1 MGGDEL
7 VRIRHVEDIMNEM
20 RDRDEIRNELLL
32 YNEQI
37 NDERIHD
44 LIRDILA
51 QQKVLDTL
59 SDVQDAT
66 FNDRL
71 YLRDYPA
78 ILSVLEQYAALDQPT
93 ESERFNTVSMLRM
106 FLARMI
112 EQTGRKTEEK
122 TLDMSADTKMLNAL
136 LGMDGL
142 NDDLKLK

>member
-93 ESERFNTVSMLRM
+93 ERERFNTVSMLRM

-122 TLDMSADTKMLNAL
+122 TLDMSADMKMLNAL

>member
-7 VRIRHVEDIMNEM
+7 VRIRHVEVNMNEM

-32 YNEQI
+32 YNKQI
-37 NDERIHD
+37 NDEQIHD

-59 SDVQDAT
+59 TDVQDET
-66 FNDRL
+66 FNTRL
-71 YLRDYPA
+71 YIRDYPA
-78 ILSVLEQYAALDQPT
+78 ILAILEQYAALEEPS
-93 ESERFNTVSMLRM
+93 ESERFNTISMLRM

-122 TLDMSADTKMLNAL
+122 KLDMSADMKMLNAL

-142 NDDLKLK
+142 NDDLKMK

>member
-1 MGGDEL
+1 MGGNEL
-7 VRIRHVEDIMNEM
+7 VCVGHVEVTMNEM

-32 YNEQI
+32 YNRQI
-37 NDERIHD
+37 NDEQIHD
-44 LIRDILA
+44 LIRDIIA

-59 SDVQDAT
+59 TDVQDET
-66 FNDRL
+66 FNRRL

-78 ILSVLEQYAALDQPT
+78 ILTILEQYAALEEPS
-93 ESERFNTVSMLRM
+93 ESERFNTISMLRM

-122 TLDMSADTKMLNAL
+122 TLDMSADMKMLNAL

-142 NDDLKLK
+142 NDDLKMK

>member
-1 MGGDEL
+1 
-7 VRIRHVEDIMNEM
+7 MNEM

-32 YNEQI
+32 YNRQI
-37 NDERIHD
+37 NDEQIHD
-44 LIRDILA
+44 LIRDIIA

-59 SDVQDAT
+59 TDVQDET
-66 FNDRL
+66 FNRRL

-78 ILSVLEQYAALDQPT
+78 ILTILEQYAALEEPS
-93 ESERFNTVSMLRM
+93 ESERFNTISMLRM

-122 TLDMSADTKMLNAL
+122 TLDMSADMKMLNAL

-142 NDDLKLK
+142 NDDLKMK

>member
-1 MGGDEL
+1 
-7 VRIRHVEDIMNEM
+7 MNEM

-93 ESERFNTVSMLRM
+93 ERERFNTVSMLRM

-122 TLDMSADTKMLNAL
+122 TLDMSADMKMLNAL